1 MGHVAHQMR
10 ELALV
15 GGFSLYPVA
24 VVGVGMGCDKQI
36 WDARYD

>member
-1 MGHVAHQMR
+1 MDYVAHQMSGWV
-10 ELALV
+10 LM

-36 WDARYD
+36 WGVRPD